1 MSTFLVYS
9 IVQIVPDALRGE
21 CMNIGLALHMPE
33 GPKLCLHILPS
44 RLKLLDPSLSGI
56 DAIEYEASW
65 REMLSKFKDPEMKW
79 QWLRTAMRPLVVSPN
94 TGKIYYSDED
104 DLSKKVNAIL
114 QRMVYP
120 LKSQRLQRKRSV
132 KRIDLNAE
140 ITNWLRKQHIF
151 SRNMK
156 DLTNNRVV
164 SSFPLNLEEEMFAE
178 FALKNG
184 SIHVLET
191 LDLRGH
197 ANYTKGL
204 RNEASHKAM
213 VLDVAVEA
221 LEKKSERLALVAA
234 DDYSEMKPAISLL
247 NRKATGVL
255 SMDSANDRQWLADFI
270 AKALHLPSLFPPED
284 GGRPIDRPE
293 EVAIENPLH

>member
-1 MSTFLVYS
+1 MNTFLIYS
-9 IVQIVPDALRGE
+9 IVQIVPDSLRGE
-21 CMNIGLALHMPE
+21 SMNIGLALHTPE
-33 GPKLCLHILPS
+33 GPKLHLHILPN
-44 RLKLLDPSLSGI
+44 RLKLLDPSLGGI
-56 DAIEYEASW
+56 DTTAYEASW
-65 REMLSKFKDPEMKW
+65 QEMLSSFDDPQMKW
-79 QWLRTAMRPLVVSPN
+79 QWLKTAMSPLVISPSS
-94 TGKIYYSDED
+94 GRIYYSNED
-104 DLSKKVNAIL
+104 DLTKKINAIL

-120 LKSQRLQRKRSV
+120 LKNQRLRS
-132 KRIDLNAE
+132 KNAARRIDLNTE

-184 SIHVLET
+184 AIHVLET

-213 VLDVAVEA
+213 VLDVAEEA

-234 DDYSEMKPAISLL
+234 DDYAEMKPAISLL

-255 SMDSANDRQWLADFI
+255 SMDSATDRQWLADFI

-284 GGRPIDRPE
+284 DSKLVVRPE
-293 EVAIENPLH
+293 QVAIANPAP